1 MSARSLKAKGFTL
14 VEILIVVVI
23 LGILAAIVIPQFTSA
38 SEAAKAASIQTQ
50 LQTVRSQIELFQI
63 QHNGDF
69 PALTNATDGTAWDV
83 LTEETD
89 VAGELNPAATVTS
102 YGPYLQKAPVNG
114 FQDSA
119 DLVISNA
126 TDGSLGAGADD
137 KGWTYNTVTGD
148 IKAIVPTLKG
158 QETGLLEGTDT
169 FNDDVQGYTPG

>member
-69 PALTNATDGTAWDV
+69 PLLTADADTGWDV

-89 VAGELNPAATVTS
+89 VAGDLDPDADVTS
-102 YGPYLQKAPVNG
+102 YGPYLQKPPVNG

-119 DLVISNA
+119 VLTVSSA
-126 TDGSLGAGADD
+126 TDGSLNAGADD
-137 KGWTYNTVTGD
+137 TGWTYNSETGE
-148 IKAIVPTLKG
+148 IKAIVPTDKAV
-158 QETGLLEGTDT
+158 ETGLMEDGDT
-169 FNDDVQGYTPG
+169 ENDDIMGYTPG